1 MKVKFIRS
9 IDDTIAIDDP
19 ALAIL
24 DMDDF
29 TGGFGADQ
37 AESVIAWIKNQNR
50 EPAAPHVI
58 APAIVVIGD
67 ALAAENLNKLA
78 RAGAIFCKK
87 PEGYDW
93 LSEAAKK
100 TQLAQLFASGLS
112 PDPATDPPAGEDSS
126 NGDISLY
133 VDPPFQI
140 SDPDYDRLMQR
151 IRAKDDDWNKDD

>member
-87 PEGYDW
+87 PEGYDR

-100 TQLAQLFASGLS
+100 TQWPNCS
-112 PDPATDPPAGEDSS
+112 
-126 NGDISLY
+126 
-133 VDPPFQI
+133 
-140 SDPDYDRLMQR
+140 RLGYLPIPLPTRPQAR
-151 IRAKDDDWNKDD
+151 ILPTEIFPCM